1 MTVYRPAMP
10 LAPSA
15 NLVRGAGV
23 TTDLQVSRA
32 SRRAP
37 GMHREPGSNPWRT
50 GLRELAVWVSFGHWV
65 PWRPAAYRLALT
77 AR

>member
-1 MTVYRPAMP
+1 MTVYRTVVPVAP
-10 LAPSA
+10 HSKLAGGVDVSVALQPTR
-15 NLVRGAGV
+15 VERRG
-23 TTDLQVSRA
+23 
-32 SRRAP
+32 P

-50 GLRELAVWVSFGHWV
+50 GLRELAMWVSFGRWV